1 VTILE
6 ALNTPELLGSSL
18 IGDPASWD
26 AWRGFLAAFFGLP
39 LLESQLALYREC
51 TARETPPATPFQT
64 AYLICGR
71 GAGKSFVL
79 ALVATYLACFRDWST
94 KLAPG
99 GKPIVMLIAPT
110 REQAKIDLSYI
121 VGILEASPVLR
132 RLVTN
137 VTANSVELST
147 GVVVETGV
155 PNYRSIRGRS
165 ICVALFDE
173 VAFLRT
179 DESVNPDTE
188 IVNAVSPS
196 LGRFGLDGVLLFGS
210 TPYAKRGVL
219 YDGWSEYH
227 GNDTG
232 EALCWVSPTRTMNP
246 TFSQELID
254 RELKKDRASAGAEY
268 LAEWRDDLEGF
279 ISREAIEACV
289 APGIRERAPVANTH
303 YYGFID
309 PAGGGKDA
317 FTVAVGHREGDTIVL
332 DAVRDRHGAAE
343 SIVAEYS
350 ALLKSYGVLSA
361 IGDHYAKVWPVEA
374 FARHGIRYTQSAPV
388 RSEIYLAMLPLINS
402 RRVELLDNPAMV
414 LQFMGLVRK
423 THPSGKD
430 SVEHP
435 PNAHDDIC
443 NAVSGVCV
451 LAATEP
457 VPLNFHAPSGGGG
470 RASMVTIDPGTQLPA
485 NVAQEVYGVGA
496 GVQPGTSCPEA
507 SAGGVLGGQFAWTH
521 TQQWAPVK
529 PAPVVLPAIPAADVV
544 IPPVV
549 EVRSTFGLQGVRQG
563 DVVTMRGDGESE
575 YHFKTRV
582 GLTA

>member
-1 VTILE
+1 MVKATRAISPRLRGVTVLE
-6 ALNTPELLGSSL
+6 ALNEPELLGSSL
-18 IGDPASWD
+18 IGDAESWA
-26 AWRGFLAAFFGLP
+26 AWKAFLSAFFGLP
-39 LLESQLALYREC
+39 LSDSQLALYRQC
-51 TARETPPATPFQT
+51 TGRETPPATPFQT

-173 VAFLRT
+173 VAFLRS
-179 DESVNPDTE
+179 DESANPDTE

-254 RELKKDRASAGAEY
+254 RELLKDRAAAGAEY

-289 APGIRERAPVANTH
+289 APGIRERAPVVGVN
-303 YYGFID
+303 YFGFVD
-309 PAGGGKDA
+309 PSGGGKDA
-317 FTVAVGHREGDTIVL
+317 FTVAIAHRHEGTMIL
-332 DAVRDRHGAAE
+332 DAVRDRHGAPE
-343 SIVAEYS
+343 SVVVEYS
-350 ALLKSYGVLSA
+350 ALLASYGIKTVP
-361 IGDHYAKVWPVEA
+361 GDHYAKLWPVEA
-374 FARHGIRYTQSAPV
+374 FARHGIVYRQSAPV
-388 RSEIYLAMLPLINS
+388 RSEIYLAMLPLVNS
-402 RRVELLDNPAMV
+402 RRVELLDNPQMV
-414 LQFMGLVRK
+414 LQFTSLVRK
-423 THPSGKD
+423 TQPTGKD

-443 NAVSGVCV
+443 NAVSGVLV

-457 VPLNFHAPSGGGG
+457 VPLNFHPPTAGPG
-470 RASMVTIDPGTQLPA
+470 RAEVMAMVD
-485 NVAQEVYGVGA
+485 GA
-496 GVQPGTSCPEA
+496 GQV
-507 SAGGVLGGQFAWTH
+507 AG
-521 TQQWAPVK
+521 
-529 PAPVVLPAIPAADVV
+529 
-544 IPPVV
+544 
-549 EVRSTFGLQGVRQG
+549 
-563 DVVTMRGDGESE
+563 
-575 YHFKTRV
+575 YNY
-582 GLTA
+582 